1 MIEIT
6 FVDLVLLIWAAL
18 ATSAWLSAKGELRT
32 SKLFIREIMTNDGLR
47 DEVVAHFK
55 ECQQAERTQ

>member
-6 FVDLVLLIWAAL
+6 FIDLALLIWAAL
-18 ATSAWLSAKGELRT
+18 ATSAWLSARGEVLKA
-32 SKLFIREIMTNDGLR
+32 KLFIREIMTNEGLR

-55 ECQQAERTQ
+55 ESRGAQ